1 MTKPTS
7 TSHAALSLLA
17 RILLASIFLVSAAT
31 NLQSYAAAVEYM
43 AGLGVPAAALPVV
56 LALQMG
62 CGLCILGGIFTRT
75 AAGVLAVLA
84 LVTAAVFHRHITV
97 DNNLVDFMKNIAIA
111 GGLVML
117 VANGPGRYS
126 IREGK
131 QSRLKNSGPQQSAPP
146 KLVAGTADA
155 LTRHRAQ
162 QHRR

>member
-1 MTKPTS
+1 M
-7 TSHAALSLLA
+7 LA

-31 NLQSYAAAVEYM
+31 NLQSYAASVEYM

-56 LALQMG
+56 LLQIG
-62 CGLCILGGIFTRT
+62 CGLCILGGIFTRA
-75 AAGVLAVLA
+75 AAGLLAVLA

-97 DNNLVDFMKNIAIA
+97 DNNLVDFMKNLAIA

-131 QSRLKNSGPQQSAPP
+131 QSRQKTSGPQQSATS

-162 QHRR
+162 QRH